1 MRIDEDQF
9 PYSVMSRTTAYPKLP
24 ITIQISGSNLADSVV
39 LCKTKEMRL
48 AVLRVNLIRDAQCM
62 RDRRATW
69 KINKG

>member
-24 ITIQISGSNLADSVV
+24 ITISGRNLADSVV
-39 LCKTKEMRL
+39 LSKTKEMRV

-62 RDRRATW
+62 RDRRAAW